1 MCLDL
6 GSVNQL
12 TARSHYPIDDVQS
25 CFDALGADTYY
36 FSSCDILAAFWSIP
50 VAKEDTCKLAFT
62 IRSKKFEFLV
72 CPFGLKDSPYSFMM
86 LMNATLGSAKWAHA
100 LSFIDDLVIYSKN
113 DWGLHLQH
121 LQDIFTRLTKANLR
135 LKVSKCK
142 FAAGEIKFLG
152 HIVGRQGLRP
162 DPQKVEAVSQLARPD
177 TKKQVRRFLGMT
189 GYYRNMI
196 KDFST
201 VAGPLHS
208 LTKKIQPDRV
218 KWTPECEKAFISLK
232 KALTSYPVLRL
243 PDMRA
248 PFIL

>member
-1 MCLDL
+1 
-6 GSVNQL
+6 
-12 TARSHYPIDDVQS
+12 
-25 CFDALGADTYY
+25 
-36 FSSCDILAAFWSIP
+36 
-50 VAKEDTCKLAFT
+50 
-62 IRSKKFEFLV
+62 
-72 CPFGLKDSPYSFMM
+72 PFGLKDSPYSFMM

-248 PFIL
+248 PFILECDASKMGIGAALTQEVDGQRVAVAYASRLNNSAQRNYSVFDLEMLAVVFGFTRYRCYCFGSETKVLTDHS